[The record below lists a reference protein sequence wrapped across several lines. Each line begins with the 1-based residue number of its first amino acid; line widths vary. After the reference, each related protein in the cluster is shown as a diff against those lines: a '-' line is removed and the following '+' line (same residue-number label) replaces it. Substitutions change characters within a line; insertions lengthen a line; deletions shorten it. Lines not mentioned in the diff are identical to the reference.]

1 MGFHDACYT
10 MFKVGHVLGS
20 SIMWRNG
27 LAGAGKKKNKYI
39 TPQKKIEVKL
49 RRRQNKRWEYYK
61 T

>member
-1 MGFHDACYT
+1 